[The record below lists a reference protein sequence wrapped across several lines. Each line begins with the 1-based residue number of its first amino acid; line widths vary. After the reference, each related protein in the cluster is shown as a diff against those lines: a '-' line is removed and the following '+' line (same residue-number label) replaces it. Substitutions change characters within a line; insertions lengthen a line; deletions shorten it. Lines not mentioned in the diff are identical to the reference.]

1 MSRISLSDLMIDI
14 QDDIEQGEL
23 TYQQIASKYNV
34 PIDWVR
40 SAAVDYVDQMN
51 QYDDAQES

>member
-51 QYDDAQES
+51 QYDDAKES